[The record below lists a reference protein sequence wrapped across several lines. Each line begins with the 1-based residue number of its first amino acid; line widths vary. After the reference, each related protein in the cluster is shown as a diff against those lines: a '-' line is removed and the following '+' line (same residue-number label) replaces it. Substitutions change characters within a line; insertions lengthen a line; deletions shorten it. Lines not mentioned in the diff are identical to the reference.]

1 MHILY
6 FVLTLRELKIIFQ
19 TFTTSGTSKLPVP
32 HLFYFCFS
40 FPTFPSP
47 LSAFSL
53 LCKWEGIEENTQL
66 TQRNRSGENVCSPPH
81 STQSWLGLPSCA
93 ITQSPSDTEKRE
105 AGGGPPCW
113 RIWDIGRW
121 MWPRGQTRVHNK
133 CRNNTRQTVIS
144 CKKTGGEE
152 T

>member
-1 MHILY
+1 MSLVSNPALTKADLLGSSNFIIKLNVSSKSIFAFLLNSHVFYFSNPSMHILY
-6 FVLTLRELKIIFQ
+6 LVLTLREVKIIFQ

-81 STQSWLGLPSCA
+81 STQSWLGLP
-93 ITQSPSDTEKRE
+93 
-105 AGGGPPCW
+105 
-113 RIWDIGRW
+113 
-121 MWPRGQTRVHNK
+121 
-133 CRNNTRQTVIS
+133 
-144 CKKTGGEE
+144 
-152 T
+152 